1 MSFVVPLNSF
11 FDLSLLLLLLLL
23 LLLSFLLLLFLLKWC
38 CIEILSLSTPLM
50 STPLKRFSKYRLSF
64 LERGIIYSQRLR
76 RGISHQDCVCC
87 TFLPNPSLSTHLRS
101 KKRSIGSARRLR
113 SIKSSSNLIS
123 STTPLR
129 TTPTITLF
137 YIMRTKILSP
147 FLSTASGSPSI
158 CP

>member
-38 CIEILSLSTPLM
+38 CIEIVSL

-101 KKRSIGSARRLR
+101 KKPSIGSARRLR